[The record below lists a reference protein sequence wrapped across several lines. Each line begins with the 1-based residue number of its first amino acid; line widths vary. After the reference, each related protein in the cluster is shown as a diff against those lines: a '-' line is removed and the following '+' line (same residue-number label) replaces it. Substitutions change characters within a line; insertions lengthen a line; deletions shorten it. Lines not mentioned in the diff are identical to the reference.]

1 MTAVRVEDLIVEFGS
16 GERTVR
22 PIDGLSFSIDWGEIS
37 VVLGPSGSGKTTL
50 LSALGGLLTPTAG
63 RIEVDGVDV
72 TALANSGRERYR
84 RSTVG
89 FVFQAFNLID
99 SLTAR
104 ENIAVPLLLA
114 GVSRSEAMEKAQTL
128 IERVGLNGH
137 GDRSPRQLSGGQ
149 QQRVAIARGLVND
162 PSVLLADEPTANLD
176 QTHTDRVVDLLAGL
190 RQDGMVMIVSSHD
203 PRMVPI
209 ADEILQ
215 IGEGAQ
221 HPAPPPQMVEYE
233 AAEIIF
239 EQGGWGELVYVIE
252 HGSVDLV
259 ATDSRGKEVLVGS
272 LGPGQH
278 FGEIGPILGI
288 PRSVTARASAATT
301 LSAYRVAEFRRLKSS
316 GSVRSG
322 EAVG

>member
-1 MTAVRVEDLIVEFGS
+1 MTAVHIEDLTVQFGS
-16 GERTVR
+16 GERAVR

-72 TALANSGRERYR
+72 TALANPDRERYR

-114 GVSRSEAMEKAQTL
+114 GVPRSEAMERAQTL

-137 GDRSPRQLSGGQ
+137 GNRPPRQLSGGQ

-176 QTHTDRVVDLLAGL
+176 QAHTDQVVDLLAEL

-221 HPAPPPQMVEYE
+221 HQAPPPQIVEYE
-233 AAEIIF
+233 ADEIIF

-252 HGSVDLV
+252 EGSVDLI
-259 ATDSRGKEVLVGS
+259 ASDGRGKEVLVGS
-272 LGPGQH
+272 LGPNQH

-288 PRSVTARASAATT
+288 PRSVTARASAPTT
-301 LSAYRVAEFRRLKSS
+301 LSAYRIAEFRRLKSS
-316 GSVRSG
+316 SSVSSG
-322 EAVG
+322 VAVG

>member
-1 MTAVRVEDLIVEFGS
+1 MPAVQVAGLSVEFG
-16 GERTVR
+16 GGDRVVR
-22 PIDGLSFSIDWGEIS
+22 PIDDLSFSIDWGEIS

-72 TALANSGRERYR
+72 TRLSNSEREAYR

-99 SLTAR
+99 SLTSQ
-104 ENIAVPLLLA
+104 ENVAVPLILA
-114 GVSRSEAMEKAQTL
+114 GVSRQEAMDRARSL
-128 IERVGLNGH
+128 IERVGLDGH
-137 GDRSPRQLSGGQ
+137 GDRPPRQLSGGQ

-176 QTHTDRVVDLLAGL
+176 QAHTDEVVDLLGEL
-190 RQDGMVMIVSSHD
+190 RQSGMVMVVSSHD

-221 HPAPPPQMVEYE
+221 HPAPPPQTVEYE
-233 AAEIIF
+233 PDEVIF
-239 EQGGWGELVYVIE
+239 EQGDWGELVYVVE
-252 HGSVDLV
+252 DGSVDLV
-259 ATDSRGKEVLVGS
+259 AVDGRGDHVLVGK

-288 PRSVTARASAATT
+288 PRSVTARAATATT
-301 LSAYRVAEFRRLKSS
+301 LSAYRVAEFRRMKSTS
-316 GSVRSG
+316 RSS
-322 EAVG
+322 AAQKVG